1 MPQGNGIRRS
11 KDLRARFRK
20 FLNLTNERKK
30 MSKTTL
36 RKRIA
41 LVAVSAI
48 TAGLLSVVSAP
59 VASAARQTS
68 HTNAGGTTNDATLSG
83 TLNGSMFTSVV
94 ASTGTGAAVPSNGD
108 GTAATQKGLL
118 NKDSS
123 SGTAQTAT
131 ILAGGQIALYAP
143 VSTASA
149 FTATGGSFSAAD
161 FFPGTG
167 ETIVY
172 GSSNSSVLL
181 TSVNTVPTVATTVAV
196 LWTAP
201 TTPGTYT
208 VSLLTGFNTSSTST
222 IVAPTIDTLPPTLS
236 GSMLVTVVAAS
247 AGGTY
252 SSSRSACSVQD
263 AGSST
268 EYSSSVPATDSTTTY
283 VNDASAYIAFDLN
296 DAYTQNLA
304 TGSIVVTATNGA
316 FVNIATGT
324 TLLAGTSSTAILSSD
339 GAIDNVRVSQP
350 TAGAPITTTV
360 TITYNG
366 TTVCTKT
373 ITIRGAVAKLTVG
386 NIGTQA
392 LSAASTANGSQWMY
406 QKTGIFT
413 PGQFT
418 IVATDSA
425 GNAVNTTEALGTYSA
440 ASGIGTQIVS
450 ATVNRRSAS
459 NDTSSPLVYNYG
471 GFGCGASAGQA
482 SIAVKFTDAATGKV
496 TTSDAFTARCADT
509 AVTYA
514 VSLDKSSYL
523 QGDVAKATVQ
533 FLDSKGNKANNMV
546 AIGANSWILPYMT
559 AVDSTI
565 TSTTGASA
573 VSVTGADGSVVYTF
587 TVGTTTAA
595 VAGTYTGVVSFTSP
609 ALGVNQTPTYK
620 LSTGGDTTS
629 NADVLKSIVALI
641 ASINKQI
648 QALQKLI
655 LKR

>member
-1 MPQGNGIRRS
+1 
-11 KDLRARFRK
+11 
-20 FLNLTNERKK
+20 

-68 HTNAGGTTNDATLSG
+68 HTNAGGATNDATLSG

-94 ASTGTGAAVPSNGD
+94 ASTGTGAAVPTNGD

-123 SGTAQTAT
+123 SGTAQSAT
-131 ILAGGQIALYAP
+131 ILAGGQVALYAP

-161 FFPGTG
+161 FLTGTG

-181 TSVNTVPTVATTVAV
+181 TSVNTVPPVATTVAV

-268 EYSSSVPATDSTTTY
+268 EYSASVPATDSTTTY
-283 VNDASAYIAFDLN
+283 VNEASAYIAFDLN
-296 DAYTQNLA
+296 DAYTQNLS

-339 GAIDNVRVSQP
+339 GTIDNVRVSQP

-392 LSAASTANGSQWMY
+392 LSAASTDNGSQWMY

-413 PGQFT
+413 QGQFT
-418 IVATDSA
+418 VLATDSA
-425 GNAVNTTEALGTYSA
+425 GNLVSTPLALGSYSA

-459 NDTSSPLVYNYG
+459 ADSSTPLAYNYG
-471 GFGCGASAGQA
+471 GFGCGSAAGQA
-482 SIAVKFTDAATGKV
+482 SIAIKFTDAATGKV